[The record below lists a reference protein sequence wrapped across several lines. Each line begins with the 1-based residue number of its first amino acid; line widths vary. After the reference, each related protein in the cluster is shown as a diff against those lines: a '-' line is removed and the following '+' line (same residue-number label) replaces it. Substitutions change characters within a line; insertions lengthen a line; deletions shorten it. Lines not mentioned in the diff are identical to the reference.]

1 MKWFW
6 RKKPHLPLSS
16 GEIEEALRTAS
27 RLADDPTAAAEY
39 MSAADALNRVTART
53 ARHADQPTRDEL
65 QYALGRAEL
74 NLKDELQELI
84 EIVKHDRMDFQ
95 GLQQEVGASIAAV
108 RAMEGT
114 FSDVGENVSQIH
126 ADLRRTVERVELLEG
141 RQRREGDILQL
152 HDQRIADLETYAA
165 SLPSEERQR
174 VVATVGLI
182 EQRYAE
188 VQREREADRIWKEQ
202 VIEQLADVLARL
214 PEKHAAGSGDA
225 EQRR

>member
-84 EIVKHDRMDFQ
+84 DFQ